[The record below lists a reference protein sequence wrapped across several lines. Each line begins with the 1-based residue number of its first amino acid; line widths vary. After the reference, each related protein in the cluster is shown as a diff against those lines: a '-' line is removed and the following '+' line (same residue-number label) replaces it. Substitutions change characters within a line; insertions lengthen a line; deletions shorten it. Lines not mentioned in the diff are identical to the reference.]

1 MKSYADLIPTGLLA
15 MLGEDDE
22 GLMLKEIRP
31 HTPQGWQYPQAGG
44 FGPQNAGMKMLQKLP
59 YIPPQHEGF
68 APPASGI
75 RDLAY
80 RPEQYSG
87 SSASHFQLLSSQQ
100 AQAGQSWQ
108 EPYYIVGRRPLDFK
122 GSHIPYNDPGG
133 WADRGWDHDL
143 RWEHQH
149 FIKSD
154 GSNFGFG
161 PNGVFSESQG
171 KLGSYAYDIPGIGG
185 KKIRADLIDEARAI
199 HEKQKEEIQEALNK
213 ANYQTDTSCQN
224 ADELPRYQYN
234 LIGNNCQDYAGEIM
248 EIAQKLARRRGV
260 SLYLD

>member
-1 MKSYADLIPTGLLA
+1 MKSFADLIPTGLLA
-15 MLGEDDE
+15 MLGEDDK
-22 GLMLKEIRP
+22 GLMLEDVSP
-31 HTPQGWQYPQAGG
+31 EPQQGSKFPQAGG
-44 FGPQNAGMKMLQKLP
+44 SPSSA
-59 YIPPQHEGF
+59 
-68 APPASGI
+68 I

-80 RPEQYSG
+80 RPEQYPG
-87 SSASHFQLLSSQQ
+87 PIESHIQLYGDKPQQ
-100 AQAGQSWQ
+100 AQGAQAGQ
-108 EPYYIVGRRPLDFK
+108 EIPYYMLGERPLD
-122 GSHIPYNDPGG
+122 GAEWMYGIAGNN
-133 WADRGWDHDL
+133 DL
-143 RWEHQH
+143 RGRHQH

-161 PNGVFSESQG
+161 PNGVFSEPHG
-171 KLGSYAYDIPGIGG
+171 KLGGYEYAVPEIGD

-213 ANYQTDTSCQN
+213 ANYQTNTSWQN

-234 LIGNNCQDYAGEIM
+234 FIGNNCQDYAGEIM

>member
-1 MKSYADLIPTGLLA
+1 
-15 MLGEDDE
+15 MLGEDDK
-22 GLMLKEIRP
+22 GLMLEDVSP
-31 HTPQGWQYPQAGG
+31 EPQQGSKFPQAGG
-44 FGPQNAGMKMLQKLP
+44 SPSSA
-59 YIPPQHEGF
+59 
-68 APPASGI
+68 I

-80 RPEQYSG
+80 RPEQYPG
-87 SSASHFQLLSSQQ
+87 PIESHIQLYGDKPQQ
-100 AQAGQSWQ
+100 AQGAQAGQ
-108 EPYYIVGRRPLDFK
+108 EIPYYMLGERPLD
-122 GSHIPYNDPGG
+122 GAEWMYGIAGNN
-133 WADRGWDHDL
+133 DL
-143 RWEHQH
+143 RGRHQH

-161 PNGVFSESQG
+161 PNGVFSEPHG
-171 KLGSYAYDIPGIGG
+171 KLGGYEYAVPEIGD

-213 ANYQTDTSCQN
+213 ANYQTNTSWQN

-234 LIGNNCQDYAGEIM
+234 FIGNNCQDYAGEIM